1 MGHSLQRGFTLIEIL
16 VIVAILA
23 LLAGLVGPQVMNFFG
38 GSQTKTAQI
47 QINQF
52 ENTLEAFKLDTLRY
66 PNSSEG
72 LQALVTRPGNVS
84 NWNGPYMKS
93 IPADPWG
100 NPYQY
105 KFPGPNGG
113 VQILSYGADGA
124 PGGEGPNAD
133 ISNAK

>member
-1 MGHSLQRGFTLIEIL
+1 
-16 VIVAILA
+16 
-23 LLAGLVGPQVMNFFG
+23 
-38 GSQTKTAQI
+38 
-47 QINQF
+47 
-52 ENTLEAFKLDTLRY
+52 
-66 PNSSEG
+66 
-72 LQALVTRPGNVS
+72 
-84 NWNGPYMKS
+84 MKS